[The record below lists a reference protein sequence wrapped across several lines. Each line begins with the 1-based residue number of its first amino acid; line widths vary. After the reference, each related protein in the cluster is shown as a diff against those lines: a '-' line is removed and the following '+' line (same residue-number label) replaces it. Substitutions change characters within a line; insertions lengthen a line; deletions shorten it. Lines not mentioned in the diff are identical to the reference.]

1 MTRVSLLGVRDLFLS
16 TSHVVVRVCYASKDT
31 LVSQT
36 NSVSAIL
43 HATLQQI
50 QVLKKAKFTCS
61 SFLAKNVCTIFD
73 LLLSSHFQKLM
84 DDLHV

>member
-61 SFLAKNVCTIFD
+61 SFLAKNVCSIFD
-73 LLLSSHFQKLM
+73 LLVAISRN
-84 DDLHV
+84 